1 MEIRGTGEK
10 TWGVCGWDCKYITY
24 LLVSLLQNS
33 VVYRSIYLIIHLV
46 DMYIFLSRFRFPFS
60 VLVFLSTHTHTH
72 NPRKKEKENLT
83 FSLFPLLIHRHTL
96 NPSSSGFTT
105 TTPSHPPPPPSN
117 SAASTPTTSTNS
129 ASEIPTNGLP
139 GTTSPS
145 QTDIISSELSNPC
158 REEESLAKSY
168 WRG

>member
-1 MEIRGTGEK
+1 MEIRGPGET

-24 LLVSLLQNS
+24 LPAFLLRNS
-33 VVYRSIYLIIHLV
+33 VVYRFILSFNSRRHV
-46 DMYIFLSRFRFPFS
+46 HFLSRFRFLFS
-60 VLVFLSTHTHTH
+60 VFSFHTH
-72 NPRKKEKENLT
+72 NPRKREKENLT
-83 FSLFPLLIHRHTL
+83 FSLFSLLIHRHTL

-158 REEESLAKSY
+158 REEENLARSC

>member
-1 MEIRGTGEK
+1 MEIRGTGET

-24 LLVSLLQNS
+24 LLASLLRNS
-33 VVYRSIYLIIHLV
+33 VVYRFIYLIIHLV
-46 DMYIFLSRFRFPFS
+46 DMYIFYPGSVFRFPF
-60 VLVFLSTHTHTH
+60 FFPYIT
-72 NPRKKEKENLT
+72 REKKEKENLT
-83 FSLFPLLIHRHTL
+83 FSLFSLLIHRHTL

-117 SAASTPTTSTNS
+117 SAACTPTTSTNS

-158 REEESLAKSY
+158 REEENLARSC

>member
-24 LLVSLLQNS
+24 LLASLLQNS

-46 DMYIFLSRFRFPFS
+46 DIYIFYPGSVFRFS
-60 VLVFLSTHTHTH
+60 LSIHK
-72 NPRKKEKENLT
+72 PRKKEKEKENLT
-83 FSLFPLLIHRHTL
+83 FSLFSLLIHRHTL

-117 SAASTPTTSTNS
+117 SAACTPTTSTNS

-158 REEESLAKSY
+158 REEENLARSC

>member
-1 MEIRGTGEK
+1 MEIRGTGET

-24 LLVSLLQNS
+24 PPAFLLRNS

-46 DMYIFLSRFRFPFS
+46 DIYIFYPVPFS
-60 VLVFLSTHTHTH
+60 VFRFFLSTH
-72 NPRKKEKENLT
+72 NPRKKEKENLI
-83 FSLFPLLIHRHTL
+83 LIHRHTL
-96 NPSSSGFTT
+96 NPSSSGFTI

-139 GTTSPS
+139 GITSPS

-158 REEESLAKSY
+158 REEENLARSC

>member
-1 MEIRGTGEK
+1 MEIRGTGET

-24 LLVSLLQNS
+24 LPAFLLRNS

-46 DMYIFLSRFRFPFS
+46 DMYIFFIPVPFS
-60 VLVFLSTHTHTH
+60 VFPFFLSIH

-83 FSLFPLLIHRHTL
+83 FSFFSLPVHRHTL

-105 TTPSHPPPPPSN
+105 TTPSHPPPPSN

-139 GTTSPS
+139 GTTFPS

-158 REEESLAKSY
+158 KEKENLARSC

>member
-1 MEIRGTGEK
+1 MEIRGAGEK

-24 LLVSLLQNS
+24 LLALPLTKQCCV
-33 VVYRSIYLIIHLV
+33 SIYLSYHSSRRHV
-46 DMYIFLSRFRFPFS
+46 HFLSRFRFPF
-60 VLVFLSTHTHTH
+60 FPFNTQTE
-72 NPRKKEKENLT
+72 KKKVKENLT
-83 FSLFPLLIHRHTL
+83 FSLFSLLIHRHTL

-105 TTPSHPPPPPSN
+105 TTPSHPPPPSN

-139 GTTSPS
+139 GTTFPS

-158 REEESLAKSY
+158 REEENLAKSC

>member
-1 MEIRGTGEK
+1 MEIRGPGET

-24 LLVSLLQNS
+24 LLASLLQNS

-46 DMYIFLSRFRFPFS
+46 DVYIFYPGSLFRFS
-60 VLVFLSTHTHTH
+60 LSIHE
-72 NPRKKEKENLT
+72 PRRKKENLT
-83 FSLFPLLIHRHTL
+83 FSLFSLPIHRHTL
-96 NPSSSGFTT
+96 NPSFSGSV
-105 TTPSHPPPPPSN
+105 TPPPPPHPHPPPPPPPPSN
-117 SAASTPTTSTNS
+117 SAACTPTTSTNS

-158 REEESLAKSY
+158 REEGNLARSC

>member
-1 MEIRGTGEK
+1 MEIRGPGET

-24 LLVSLLQNS
+24 LLAFLLRNS
-33 VVYRSIYLIIHLV
+33 VVYRSIYLIIQ
-46 DMYIFLSRFRFPFS
+46 LSSTFTFFIRFSFPFS
-60 VLVFLSTHTHTH
+60 VLVLLSTHTH

-83 FSLFPLLIHRHTL
+83 FSLFSLLIHRRTL

-105 TTPSHPPPPPSN
+105 TTPSHPPPSPPSN
-117 SAASTPTTSTNS
+117 SAACTPTTSTNS

-158 REEESLAKSY
+158 KEKENLARSC

>member
-1 MEIRGTGEK
+1 MEIRGPGET
-10 TWGVCGWDCKYITY
+10 TWGVCGWNCEYITY
-24 LLVSLLQNS
+24 LLASLLQNS
-33 VVYRSIYLIIHLV
+33 VVYRSIYLIIQ
-46 DMYIFLSRFRFPFS
+46 LSSTFTFFIPVPFS
-60 VLVFLSTHTHTH
+60 VFPFQYT
-72 NPRKKEKENLT
+72 NREKKVKENLT
-83 FSLFPLLIHRHTL
+83 FSLFSLLIHRHTL

-105 TTPSHPPPPPSN
+105 TTPSHPPPPSN
-117 SAASTPTTSTNS
+117 SAACTPTTSTNS

-158 REEESLAKSY
+158 REEGNLAKSC

>member
-1 MEIRGTGEK
+1 MEIRGTGE
-10 TWGVCGWDCKYITY
+10 TAWGVCGWDCKYITY
-24 LLVSLLQNS
+24 LLALPFTKQCCV
-33 VVYRSIYLIIHLV
+33 SIYLSYHSSRRHLH
-46 DMYIFLSRFRFPFS
+46 FLSWLRFPF
-60 VLVFLSTHTHTH
+60 FPFNTQTE
-72 NPRKKEKENLT
+72 KKKVKENLT
-83 FSLFPLLIHRHTL
+83 FSLFSLLIHRHTL
-96 NPSSSGFTT
+96 NPSSSGFTIT
-105 TTPSHPPPPPSN
+105 TLSHPPPPPSN

-158 REEESLAKSY
+158 REEENLARSC

>member
-1 MEIRGTGEK
+1 MEIRGTGET
-10 TWGVCGWDCKYITY
+10 TWGVCGWGCKYITY
-24 LLVSLLQNS
+24 LLAFLLRNS

-46 DMYIFLSRFRFPFS
+46 DMYIFYPGSVFCFPF
-60 VLVFLSTHTHTH
+60 FLSTH

-83 FSLFPLLIHRHTL
+83 FSLFSLLIHRHTL

-105 TTPSHPPPPPSN
+105 TTPFHPPRPSN

-139 GTTSPS
+139 GTTSLS

-158 REEESLAKSY
+158 REEGNLARSC

>member
-24 LLVSLLQNS
+24 PPAFLLRNS

-46 DMYIFLSRFRFPFS
+46 DIYIFYPGSVFRFS
-60 VLVFLSTHTHTH
+60 LSIHE
-72 NPRKKEKENLT
+72 PRKKKGKDNLT
-83 FSLFPLLIHRHTL
+83 FSLFSLPIHRHTL

-105 TTPSHPPPPPSN
+105 TTPSHPPPPPPSN
-117 SAASTPTTSTNS
+117 SAACTPTTSTNS
-129 ASEIPTNGLP
+129 ASEIPTNGLL

-158 REEESLAKSY
+158 REEENLARSC

>member
-24 LLVSLLQNS
+24 LLASLLQNS

-46 DMYIFLSRFRFPFS
+46 DIYILYPGSVFRFS
-60 VLVFLSTHTHTH
+60 LSIHK
-72 NPRKKEKENLT
+72 PRKKKEKENLI
-83 FSLFPLLIHRHTL
+83 LIHRHTL

-117 SAASTPTTSTNS
+117 SAACTPTTSTNS

-145 QTDIISSELSNPC
+145 QTDIISSELSSPC
-158 REEESLAKSY
+158 REKGNLAKSC

>member
-10 TWGVCGWDCKYITY
+10 TWGVCGWDCKYIAY
-24 LLVSLLQNS
+24 LLASLLRNS
-33 VVYRSIYLIIHLV
+33 VVYRSIYLIIISSTFTL
-46 DMYIFLSRFRFPFS
+46 FLRFCFPF
-60 VLVFLSTHTHTH
+60 FPFNTRTE
-72 NPRKKEKENLT
+72 KKKENLT
-83 FSLFPLLIHRHTL
+83 FSLFSLLIHRHTL

-105 TTPSHPPPPPSN
+105 TTPSHPLPPPSN

-158 REEESLAKSY
+158 REEENLARSC

>member
-1 MEIRGTGEK
+1 MEIRGTGET

-24 LLVSLLQNS
+24 LPAFLLRNS
-33 VVYRSIYLIIHLV
+33 VVYRYIYLIIHLV
-46 DMYIFLSRFRFPFS
+46 DIYNFYPGPVFRPRSSF
-60 VLVFLSTHTHTH
+60 HTQTE
-72 NPRKKEKENLT
+72 KKKVKENLT
-83 FSLFPLLIHRHTL
+83 FSLFSLPVHRHTL

-105 TTPSHPPPPPSN
+105 TTPFHPPRPSN

-158 REEESLAKSY
+158 REEENLARSC

>member
-10 TWGVCGWDCKYITY
+10 TWRVCGWDCKYITY
-24 LLVSLLQNS
+24 LLASLLQNG
-33 VVYRSIYLIIHLV
+33 VVYRSIYLIIQFSSTFTFFIPV
-46 DMYIFLSRFRFPFS
+46 PFS
-60 VLVFLSTHTHTH
+60 VLPFQYT
-72 NPRKKEKENLT
+72 NREKKVKENLT
-83 FSLFPLLIHRHTL
+83 FSLFSLPVHRHTL

-105 TTPSHPPPPPSN
+105 ITPSHPPPPPSN
-117 SAASTPTTSTNS
+117 SAACTPTTSTNS

-139 GTTSPS
+139 GTTFPS

-158 REEESLAKSY
+158 REEENLARSC

>member
-10 TWGVCGWDCKYITY
+10 TWGLCGWDCKYITY
-24 LLVSLLQNS
+24 LLASLLQNS
-33 VVYRSIYLIIHLV
+33 VVYRSIYLIIQ
-46 DMYIFLSRFRFPFS
+46 LSSTFTFFIPVPFS
-60 VLVFLSTHTHTH
+60 VFPFFLSIH

-83 FSLFPLLIHRHTL
+83 FSLFSLLIHRHTL
-96 NPSSSGFTT
+96 NPCSSGFTT
-105 TTPSHPPPPPSN
+105 TSPSHPLPPPSN

-158 REEESLAKSY
+158 REEENLARSC

>member
-1 MEIRGTGEK
+1 MEIRGTGET
-10 TWGVCGWDCKYITY
+10 TWGVCGWDCKYIY
-24 LLVSLLQNS
+24 LPPCLPSTKQCCV
-33 VVYRSIYLIIHLV
+33 SIYLPYHSIVV
-46 DMYIFLSRFRFPFS
+46 DIYIFYPGSVFRFPF
-60 VLVFLSTHTHTH
+60 FLSTH
-72 NPRKKEKENLT
+72 NPRKKEKENLI
-83 FSLFPLLIHRHTL
+83 LIHRHTL

-105 TTPSHPPPPPSN
+105 TTPFHPPPPSN

-158 REEESLAKSY
+158 REKGNLARSC

>member
-24 LLVSLLQNS
+24 LLASLLQNS
-33 VVYRSIYLIIHLV
+33 VVYRSIYLIIHFV
-46 DMYIFLSRFRFPFS
+46 DMYIFYPGSVFRFS
-60 VLVFLSTHTHTH
+60 LSIH
-72 NPRKKEKENLT
+72 NPSKREKENLT
-83 FSLFPLLIHRHTL
+83 FSLFSLLIHRHTL
-96 NPSSSGFTT
+96 NPSSSGSI
-105 TTPSHPPPPPSN
+105 TPPPPPHPPPPPSN
-117 SAASTPTTSTNS
+117 SAACTPTTSTNS

-145 QTDIISSELSNPC
+145 QTDIISSELSSPC
-158 REEESLAKSY
+158 REKGNLARSC

>member
-1 MEIRGTGEK
+1 MEIRGPGET

-24 LLVSLLQNS
+24 LLASLLQNS

-46 DMYIFLSRFRFPFS
+46 DMYICYPGSVFRFPSSF
-60 VLVFLSTHTHTH
+60 FFPHTHTT
-72 NPRKKEKENLT
+72 REKKEKENLT
-83 FSLFPLLIHRHTL
+83 FSLFSLPIHRHTL

-139 GTTSPS
+139 GTTFPS

-158 REEESLAKSY
+158 REEGNLARSC

>member
-1 MEIRGTGEK
+1 MEIRGTGE
-10 TWGVCGWDCKYITY
+10 TAWGVCGWDCKYITY
-24 LLVSLLQNS
+24 LPAFLLRNS

-46 DMYIFLSRFRFPFS
+46 DMYIFYPGSVFRFS
-60 VLVFLSTHTHTH
+60 LSIHK
-72 NPRKKEKENLT
+72 PRKKEKENLT
-83 FSLFPLLIHRHTL
+83 FSLFSLPVHRHIL
-96 NPSSSGFTT
+96 NPSFSGFTIT
-105 TTPSHPPPPPSN
+105 TLSHPPPPPSN
-117 SAASTPTTSTNS
+117 SAVSTPTTSTNS

-158 REEESLAKSY
+158 REEGNLARSC

>member
-24 LLVSLLQNS
+24 LLASLLRNS

-46 DMYIFLSRFRFPFS
+46 DMYILYPGSVFRFPFFFS
-60 VLVFLSTHTHTH
+60 FHAH
-72 NPRKKEKENLT
+72 NPRKREKENLT
-83 FSLFPLLIHRHTL
+83 CSLFSLLIHRHTL
-96 NPSSSGFTT
+96 NPSFSGSV
-105 TTPSHPPPPPSN
+105 TPPPPPHPHPPPPPSN

-139 GTTSPS
+139 GTTFPS

-158 REEESLAKSY
+158 REEENLARSC